1 MTLIDTIEGPPS
13 PHHGPGRPPG
23 AAATRPAVDIT
34 GLTVR
39 RGNKLVLDGIS
50 TQIAEGSLT
59 ALLGPSGGGKTTF
72 LRAIV
77 GVQRIQ
83 SGTVTVLGRRAGDAE
98 LRRSVGYVTQAPSVY
113 LDLTVREN
121 VRYFAALHGLPA
133 GAGDEALADVG
144 LAEAAGQLTAQ
155 LSGGQRS
162 RVSLACALL
171 GRPDLLVLD
180 EPTVGLDPVIRQ
192 ELWARF
198 TDIAAGGTSILVS
211 SHVMDEAAR
220 CDRLLLLRDGR
231 LMGDDTPEAI
241 RAEAG
246 TEDLEEAFLRLIRRD
261 QERQAA

>member
-1 MTLIDTIEGPPS
+1 MSLTDTAADP
-13 PHHGPGRPPG
+13 
-23 AAATRPAVDIT
+23 AAAAHRPTAAPRPAVEIT
-34 GLTVR
+34 DLTVR
-39 RGNKLVLDGIS
+39 RGTNLVIDGIS
-50 TQIAEGSLT
+50 TQIAAGSLT
-59 ALLGPSGGGKTTF
+59 GLLGPSGCGKTTF

-83 SGTVTVLGRRAGDAE
+83 SGSVTVLGRAAGDAG

-121 VRYFAALHGLPA
+121 VRYFASLHGLKA
-133 GAGDEALADVG
+133 RAGDEALADVG
-144 LAEAAGQLTAQ
+144 LTEAAGQLTAQ

-171 GRPDLLVLD
+171 GKPDLLVLD

-198 TDIAAGGTSILVS
+198 TDLAAGGTSILVS
-211 SHVMDEAAR
+211 SHVMDEAAL

-231 LMGDDTPEAI
+231 LMGDDTPAAI

-246 TEDLEEAFLRLIRRD
+246 TYGR
-261 QERQAA
+261 

>member
-1 MTLIDTIEGPPS
+1 
-13 PHHGPGRPPG
+13 
-23 AAATRPAVDIT
+23 
-34 GLTVR
+34 
-39 RGNKLVLDGIS
+39 
-50 TQIAEGSLT
+50 
-59 ALLGPSGGGKTTF
+59 
-72 LRAIV
+72 
-77 GVQRIQ
+77 VQRIQ
-83 SGTVTVLGRRAGDAE
+83 SGSVTVLGRPAGDAA
-98 LRRSVGYVTQAPSVY
+98 LRRTVGYVTQAPSVY

-121 VRYFAALHGLPA
+121 VRYFASLHGLKA
-133 GAGDEALADVG
+133 KAGDDALADVG
-144 LAEAAGQLTAQ
+144 LTEAADQLTAQ

-171 GRPDLLVLD
+171 GKPELLVLD

-198 TDIAAGGTSILVS
+198 TDLAAGGTSILVS

-231 LMGDDTPEAI
+231 LMGDDTPQAI

-261 QERQAA
+261 QERTAA

>member
-1 MTLIDTIEGPPS
+1 MTLIDTTADLAVADPA
-13 PHHGPGRPPG
+13 PG
-23 AAATRPAVDIT
+23 APRQAVEIT
-34 GLTVR
+34 DLSIR
-39 RGNKLVLDGIS
+39 RGTKLVIDGIS
-50 TQIAEGSLT
+50 TQIAAGSLT
-59 ALLGPSGGGKTTF
+59 GLLGPSGCGKTTF

-83 SGTVTVLGRRAGDAE
+83 AGSVTVLGRAAGDAA

-121 VRYFAALHGLPA
+121 VRYFASLHGLKA
-133 GAGDEALADVG
+133 KAGDEALTDVG
-144 LAEAAGQLTAQ
+144 LSEAAGQLTSR

-171 GRPDLLVLD
+171 GKPDLLVLD

-198 TDIAAGGTSILVS
+198 TDLAVGGTSIIVS

-231 LMGDDTPEAI
+231 LMADSTPAAI

-246 TEDLEEAFLRLIRRD
+246 TDDLEEAFLRLIKRD
-261 QERQAA
+261 EGKAAA

>member
-1 MTLIDTIEGPPS
+1 MILIDSAAGPAAPPS
-13 PHHGPGRPPG
+13 GPARPPG
-23 AAATRPAVDIT
+23 PARTAVDIAD
-34 GLTVR
+34 LTVR
-39 RGNKLVLDGIS
+39 RGSKLVLDGIS

-59 ALLGPSGGGKTTF
+59 ALLGPSGCGKTTF

-83 SGTVTVLGRRAGDAE
+83 SGSVTVLGRPAGDAA
-98 LRRSVGYVTQAPSVY
+98 LRRTVGYVTQAPSVY

-121 VRYFAALHGLPA
+121 VRYFASLHGLKA
-133 GAGDEALADVG
+133 KAGDDALADVG
-144 LAEAAGQLTAQ
+144 LTEAADQLTAQ

-171 GRPDLLVLD
+171 GKPELLVLD

-198 TDIAAGGTSILVS
+198 TDLAAGGTSILVS

-231 LMGDDTPEAI
+231 LMGDDTPQAI

-261 QERQAA
+261 QERTAA